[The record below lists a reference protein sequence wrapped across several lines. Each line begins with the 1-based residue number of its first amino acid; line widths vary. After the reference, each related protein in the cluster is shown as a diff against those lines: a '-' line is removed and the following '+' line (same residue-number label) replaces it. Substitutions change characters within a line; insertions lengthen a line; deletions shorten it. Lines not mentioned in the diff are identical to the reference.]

1 MWPSL
6 APGATWTSADSNG
19 SRVIRLLPM
28 ACDQADQLEA
38 RTTDDLIIALRA
50 VRAAS
55 RFLLHVGQP

>member
-1 MWPSL
+1 
-6 APGATWTSADSNG
+6 
-19 SRVIRLLPM
+19 M